1 MPLGRSVKRL
11 CRSIGQVCG
20 TNSPI
25 TSSHFTLYHLRGNPY
40 PVHMADPPIYSI
52 GAVASMIHVPAAT
65 LRTWEERYA
74 VVQPARSAGGHRL
87 YSRADVEKLR
97 LFAERVREGM
107 SPGDAHRLQDAAG
120 GAATGSPRT
129 DPEGSMLILLAE
141 RDPYAAEFAEF
152 FLKTEGFEV
161 TLALDIHDAER
172 ALEQRAPRIAI
183 IDLMMSGGAGLAFCR
198 SVRQAGIL
206 VLAISSLQ
214 SREEAIE
221 AGASAFLQKPL
232 APLQL
237 VSAIKDLLGESAYLR
252 ESTST
257 R

>member
-1 MPLGRSVKRL
+1 M
-11 CRSIGQVCG
+11 
-20 TNSPI
+20 
-25 TSSHFTLYHLRGNPY
+25 
-40 PVHMADPPIYSI
+40 
-52 GAVASMIHVPAAT
+52 
-65 LRTWEERYA
+65 
-74 VVQPARSAGGHRL
+74 
-87 YSRADVEKLR
+87 DVERLR
-97 LFAERVREGM
+97 FVPDRVREGI
-107 SPGDAHRLQDAAG
+107 SPGDAHRMLSGVSGNLPMPAADAG
-120 GAATGSPRT
+120 TQVV
-129 DPEGSMLILLAE
+129 ILLAE

-152 FLKTEGFEV
+152 FLKTEGFDV

-172 ALEQRAPRIAI
+172 ALEQRPPRIAI
-183 IDLMMSGGAGLAFCR
+183 IDLLMSGGAGLEFCR
-198 SVRQAGIL
+198 SVREAGIP

>member
-1 MPLGRSVKRL
+1 
-11 CRSIGQVCG
+11 
-20 TNSPI
+20 
-25 TSSHFTLYHLRGNPY
+25 
-40 PVHMADPPIYSI
+40 MADPPIYSI

-65 LRTWEERYA
+65 LRTWEDRYA
-74 VVQPARSAGGHRL
+74 VVRPSRSAGGHRL
-87 YSRADVEKLR
+87 YSRADVETLR
-97 LFAERVREGM
+97 LFAERVQGGM
-107 SPGDAHRLQDAAG
+107 SPGDAYRLQDAATS
-120 GAATGSPRT
+120 APTPQT
-129 DPEGSMLILLAE
+129 VPEGSILILLAE

-172 ALEQRAPRIAI
+172 ALEQRPPRIAI
-183 IDLMMSGGAGLAFCR
+183 IDLLMSGGGGIEFCR
-198 SVRQAGIL
+198 SVREAGIL

>member
-1 MPLGRSVKRL
+1 MMRSCLK
-11 CRSIGQVCG
+11 
-20 TNSPI
+20 SP
-25 TSSHFTLYHLRGNPY
+25 RK
-40 PVHMADPPIYSI
+40 VWVVARMVRVPP
-52 GAVASMIHVPAAT
+52 AT
-65 LRTWEERYA
+65 LRTWEERYGI
-74 VVQPARSAGGHRL
+74 VQPLRSEGGHRL
-87 YSRADVEKLR
+87 YSRMDVERLR
-97 LFAERVREGM
+97 FVPDRVREGI
-107 SPGDAHRLQDAAG
+107 SPGDAHRMLSGVSGNLPMPAADAG
-120 GAATGSPRT
+120 TQVV
-129 DPEGSMLILLAE
+129 ILLAE

-152 FLKTEGFEV
+152 FLKTEGFDV

-172 ALEQRAPRIAI
+172 ALEQRPPRIAI
-183 IDLMMSGGAGLAFCR
+183 IDLLMSGGAGLEFCR
-198 SVRQAGIL
+198 SVREAGIP